1 MPDSTIYAETSGNAD
16 DGTLYNTSSSD
27 WATARGD
34 ASTSGTILNVGSTT
48 NSVGVYNRK
57 TTGGRGGG
65 DTWFCYRS
73 YFSFDVS
80 GESGTVDSATI
91 KLYLDNYGSL
101 GVPSAVRLVEAT
113 ALAGSTADFG
123 NCFSS
128 GSTLGTDMVGG
139 MGAVSTTAQY
149 HDFELSSD
157 GITALNNAI
166 GSGQFQVCLMG
177 SAFDYSD
184 LDPGSGS
191 TYTRIHVTYSEYG
204 GTTRDPKI
212 EIDYVGSV
220 AVTHNATFFGS
231 NF

>member
-1 MPDSTIYAETSGNAD
+1 MPDSTIYAETSGNGD
-16 DGTLYNTSSSD
+16 DAYIGVISSSD

-34 ASTSGTILNVGSTT
+34 ASTNGGIRSDSLSSYSI
-48 NSVGVYNRK
+48 GVYNRK
-57 TTGGRGGG
+57 QAGRGGSN
-65 DTWFCYRS
+65 WYCYRS

-91 KLYLDNYGSL
+91 KLYLDNVGSAGL
-101 GVPSAVRLVEAT
+101 AARVVLVEAT
-113 ALAGSTADFG
+113 AFAGGIADFG

-128 GSTLGTDMVGG
+128 GSTLGTLV
-139 MGAVSTTAQY
+139 APYVQVSTTAGY
-149 HDFELSSD
+149 HDFELNSD

-177 SAFDYSD
+177 NVFDYSNS
-184 LDPGSGS
+184 DPGAGS
-191 TYTRIHVTYSEYG
+191 TYTRISVTYSEYT
-204 GTTRDPKI
+204 GTSRDPKV
-212 EIDYVGSV
+212 EIDYEAVA